1 MLPPVPR
8 RTAPGHGARRYRGH
22 RAHARECAGR
32 VAGPAHA
39 ACICGGH
46 SMVAGFFALA
56 AWRAFPAR
64 CVLADAPASLFATA
78 LRVAP
83 GQRTRRDAQAFTCAR
98 TSAHFVGLGGCYRA
112 AIQGVASL
120 EPRGRQSRGS
130 DGFRPIV
137 WHVGACFCCNGDHG
151 PGLAGAVSLE
161 HFWSVGLPCV
171 ACATIALRLRFQND
185 KSRGWILDFRSRTL
199 TPLGLKRQGT
209 VVLHEGCGL
218 SWEPFGNAKG
228 TMFYCRLVLDPGPAG
243 QRIPL
248 TSLTL
253 QRGSRRDQAL
263 IDRCLEHLNGRLGLQ
278 GVEPRQGR

>member
-22 RAHARECAGR
+22 CVHARECAGR

-161 HFWSVGLPCV
+161 HFLVCW
-171 ACATIALRLRFQND
+171 AALRCLRNH
-185 KSRGWILDFRSRTL
+185 RSATSI
-199 TPLGLKRQGT
+199 PKRQ
-209 VVLHEGCGL
+209 VAGL
-218 SWEPFGNAKG
+218 DTGFSKPHTYASGLEEA
-228 TMFYCRLVLDPGPAG
+228 RH
-243 QRIPL
+243 
-248 TSLTL
+248 S
-253 QRGSRRDQAL
+253 
-263 IDRCLEHLNGRLGLQ
+263 CLA
-278 GVEPRQGR
+278 